1 MDKLKHM
8 KLSTMIGTGFSVVII
23 IGFLVAIFGKM
34 QLRELS
40 SDVQTLSQNRIVNLL
55 LIQSYKDNMMIVT
68 NSVRNMVMLND
79 VTKMSQERKKI
90 DESIEKN
97 ASIINKLQSM
107 TSDQTGL
114 QLIANL
120 ATIRP
125 EAVAALNKA
134 IALAQSNRNEE
145 ARNVILTEIQP
156 AQDKL
161 ITAIDD
167 IITYQ
172 KTATNDLAS
181 GAEIQADSAVNTMF
195 ILAIVAMLIGALIS
209 WLITRHVK
217 GTLGGEPAEAARIA
231 RQIAQGNLSLAI
243 PLQENDNQ
251 SLLAALEVMRRSL
264 SHIVDQVRQ
273 SSYAIAMGAS
283 EIANGTNDLSQR
295 TEEQAASLQQTATSM
310 EQISNAVSH
319 NVAIVHHVTELAN
332 NANSTADKGNDV
344 VNNVISV
351 MNEINSSSQKIVD
364 IIQLIDSIAFQ
375 TNILALN
382 AGVEAARAGEEG
394 KGFAVVASEVRS
406 LAQHAASAAHDI
418 KTLITESVQKIET
431 GADLVTHAGSTMSD
445 ILQQT
450 RQVAELISEIGVAT
464 SEQQLGISQINTAVA
479 QLDQVTHQNAALVE
493 ESATATDSLSG
504 QAAHLVEVIKVFVV
518 EETISRKRLDM
529 DDAVTIADTPI
540 EHRLIMH

>member
-1 MDKLKHM
+1 M
-8 KLSTMIGTGFSVVII
+8 KLNTMIGAGFAVVII
-23 IGFLVAIFGKM
+23 IGFLVATFGKI

-40 SDVQTLSQNRIVNLL
+40 SDIQLLSQNRIVKLL
-55 LIQSYKDNMMIVT
+55 LIQSYKDNMIVVT
-68 NSVRNMVMLND
+68 NSVRNMVMLTD

-90 DESIEKN
+90 DENVEKN
-97 ASIINKLQSM
+97 AAIINKLKAMS
-107 TSDQTGL
+107 SDPTGQ
-114 QLIANL
+114 QLINNL
-120 ATIRP
+120 ATVRP
-125 EAVAALNKA
+125 EAVAALSKA

-145 ARNVILTEIQP
+145 ARNVIINEMQP

-161 ITAIDD
+161 IAAIDD
-167 IITYQ
+167 IVTYQ
-172 KTATNDLAS
+172 KTATTDLADD
-181 GAEIQADSAVNTMF
+181 AENLSDSAGNTMF

-243 PLQENDNQ
+243 PLQKNDNH
-251 SLLAALEVMRRSL
+251 SLLAALEMMRRSL

-273 SSYAIAMGAS
+273 SSYAIAMGTS
-283 EIANGTNDLSQR
+283 EIASGTNDLSQR
-295 TEEQAASLQQTATSM
+295 TEEQAASLQQTAASM

-319 NVAIVHHVTELAN
+319 NVEIVHHVTELAN

-351 MNEINSSSQKIVD
+351 MNDINSSSQKIVD

-450 RQVAELISEIGVAT
+450 KQVAELINEIGIST

-493 ESATATDSLSG
+493 ESATATDSLNQ
-504 QAAHLVEVIKVFVV
+504 QAAHLVDVIKVFVV

-529 DDAVTIADTPI
+529 NDPVNIADAPI
-540 EHRLIMH
+540 ERRLVMH

>member
-1 MDKLKHM
+1 M
-8 KLSTMIGTGFSVVII
+8 KLNTMIGAGFAVVII
-23 IGFLVAIFGKM
+23 IGFLVATFGKI

-40 SDVQTLSQNRIVNLL
+40 SDIQLLSQNRIVKLL
-55 LIQSYKDNMMIVT
+55 LIQSYKDNMIVVT
-68 NSVRNMVMLND
+68 NSVRNMVMLTD

-90 DESIEKN
+90 DESVEKN
-97 ASIINKLQSM
+97 AAIITKLKAMS
-107 TSDQTGL
+107 SDSTG
-114 QLIANL
+114 QRLIAHL
-120 ATIRP
+120 ADVRP
-125 EAVAALNKA
+125 DAVAALSKA

-145 ARNVILTEIQP
+145 ARNVILNEMQP

-161 ITAIDD
+161 IAAIDE
-167 IITYQ
+167 IVTYQ
-172 KTATNDLAS
+172 KTATTDLADD
-181 GAEIQADSAVNTMF
+181 AENLSDSAGNTMF
-195 ILAIVAMLIGALIS
+195 TLAIVAMLIGALIS

-243 PLQENDNQ
+243 PLQANDNH
-251 SLLAALEVMRRSL
+251 SLLAALEMMRRSL

-273 SSYAIAMGAS
+273 SSYAIAMGTS
-283 EIANGTNDLSQR
+283 EIASGTNDLSQR
-295 TEEQAASLQQTATSM
+295 TEEQAASLQQTAASM

-319 NVAIVHHVTELAN
+319 NVEIVHHVTELAN
-332 NANSTADKGNDV
+332 NANSTAGKGNDV

-351 MNEINSSSQKIVD
+351 MNDINSSSQKIVD

-431 GADLVTHAGSTMSD
+431 GADLVNHAGSTMSD

-450 RQVAELISEIGVAT
+450 KQVAELIGEIGLST

-493 ESATATDSLSG
+493 ESATATDSLNH
-504 QAAHLVEVIKVFVV
+504 QAAHLVDVIKVFVV

-529 DDAVTIADTPI
+529 NDPVNIADTPI
-540 EHRLIMH
+540 DHRLIMH

>member
-8 KLSTMIGTGFSVVII
+8 KLNTMIGAGFAVVII
-23 IGFLVAIFGKM
+23 IGFLVATFGKT

-40 SDVQTLSQNRIVNLL
+40 SDIQLLSQNRIVKLL
-55 LIQSYKDNMMIVT
+55 LIQSYKDNMIVAT
-68 NSVRNMVMLND
+68 NSVRNMAMLTD
-79 VTKMSQERKKI
+79 VTKMSQEKKKV
-90 DESIEKN
+90 DESVEKN
-97 ASIINKLQSM
+97 GVIITKLKSM
-107 TSDQTGL
+107 PSDSTG
-114 QLIANL
+114 QRLIAHL
-120 ATIRP
+120 ADVRP
-125 EAVAALNKA
+125 DAVAALSKA
-134 IALAQSNRNEE
+134 VALAQSNRNEE
-145 ARNVILTEIQP
+145 ARNVILNEMQP
-156 AQDKL
+156 AQEKL
-161 ITAIDD
+161 IAAIDE
-167 IITYQ
+167 IVTYQ
-172 KTATNDLAS
+172 KTATTDLADD
-181 GAEIQADSAVNTMF
+181 AENLADDAGNTMF
-195 ILAIVAMLIGALIS
+195 ILAIVSLFIGVLIS
-209 WLITRHVK
+209 WSITRHVK

-243 PLQENDNQ
+243 PLQENDNH
-251 SLLAALEVMRRSL
+251 SLLAALEMMRRSL

-273 SSYAIAMGAS
+273 SSYAIAMGTS
-283 EIANGTNDLSQR
+283 EIASGTNDLSQR
-295 TEEQAASLQQTATSM
+295 TEEQAASLQQTAASM

-319 NVAIVHHVTELAN
+319 NVEIVHHVTELAN
-332 NANSTADKGNDV
+332 NANSTAGKGNDV

-351 MNEINSSSQKIVD
+351 MNDINSSSQKIVD

-431 GADLVTHAGSTMSD
+431 GADLVNHAGSTMSD

-450 RQVAELISEIGVAT
+450 KQVAELIGEIGLST

-493 ESATATDSLSG
+493 ESATATDSLNQ
-504 QAAHLVEVIKVFVV
+504 QAAHLVDVIKVFVV

-529 DDAVTIADTPI
+529 NDPVNIADTPI
-540 EHRLIMH
+540 ERRLIMH

>member
-8 KLSTMIGTGFSVVII
+8 KLNTMIGAGFAVVII
-23 IGFLVAIFGKM
+23 IGFLVATFGKT

-40 SDVQTLSQNRIVNLL
+40 SDIQLLSQNRIVKLL
-55 LIQSYKDNMMIVT
+55 LIQSYKDNMIVAT
-68 NSVRNMVMLND
+68 NSVRNMAMLTD
-79 VTKMSQERKKI
+79 FTKMSLEKKKV
-90 DESIEKN
+90 DESVEKN
-97 ASIINKLQSM
+97 AAIITKLKAMPNDS
-107 TSDQTGL
+107 TG
-114 QLIANL
+114 QRLIAHL
-120 ATIRP
+120 ADVRP
-125 EAVAALNKA
+125 DAVAALSKA
-134 IALAQSNRNEE
+134 VALAQSNRNEE
-145 ARNVILTEIQP
+145 ARNVILNEMQP
-156 AQDKL
+156 AQEKL
-161 ITAIDD
+161 IAAIDE
-167 IITYQ
+167 IVSYQ
-172 KTATNDLAS
+172 KTATTDLADD
-181 GAEIQADSAVNTMF
+181 AENLADNAGNTMF
-195 ILAIVAMLIGALIS
+195 ILAIVSLFIGVLIS
-209 WLITRHVK
+209 WSITRHVK

-243 PLQENDNQ
+243 PLQENDNH

-273 SSYAIAMGAS
+273 SSYAIAMGTS
-283 EIANGTNDLSQR
+283 EIASGTNDLSQR
-295 TEEQAASLQQTATSM
+295 TEEQAASLQQTAASM

-319 NVAIVHHVTELAN
+319 NVEIVHHVTELAN

-351 MNEINSSSQKIVD
+351 MNDINSSSQKIVD

-431 GADLVTHAGSTMSD
+431 GADLVNHAGSTMSD

-450 RQVAELISEIGVAT
+450 KQVAELISEIGIST

-493 ESATATDSLSG
+493 ESATATDSLNQ
-504 QAAHLVEVIKVFVV
+504 QAAHLVDVIKVFVV

-529 DDAVTIADTPI
+529 NDPVNIADTPI